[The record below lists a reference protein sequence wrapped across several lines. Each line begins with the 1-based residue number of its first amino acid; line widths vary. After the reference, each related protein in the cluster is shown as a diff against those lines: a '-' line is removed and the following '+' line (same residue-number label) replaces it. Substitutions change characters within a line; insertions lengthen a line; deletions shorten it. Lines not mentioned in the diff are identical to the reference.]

1 MMIDKVYPRTKID
14 LIRAIQNMPI
24 KKIEVID
31 GYKPADER
39 ELAKIAKA
47 LSSGSGDVSIVI
59 IKS

>member
-1 MMIDKVYPRTKID
+1 MMIDKVYPRTKTD

-39 ELAKIAKA
+39 GLVKVAKA

-59 IKS
+59 IKT